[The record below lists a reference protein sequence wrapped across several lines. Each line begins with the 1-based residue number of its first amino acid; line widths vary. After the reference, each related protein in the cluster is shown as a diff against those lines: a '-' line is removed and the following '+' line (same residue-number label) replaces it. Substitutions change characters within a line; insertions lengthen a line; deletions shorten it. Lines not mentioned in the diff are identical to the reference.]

1 MIKDVLL
8 TRLNIIRTPGGD
20 VLHAMKNDSPGFV
33 NFGEAYFSEIQP
45 NVIKGWKRHR
55 NMTLNLVVPI
65 GKVQFVLFD
74 DRKSDN
80 IQFQKI
86 IISRENY
93 CRLTI
98 PPMIWMG
105 FKGLSKKD
113 SMLLNIANIRHRPE
127 EVDKKNIDEI
137 DFDWEF

>member
-20 VLHAMKNDSPGFV
+20 VLHAMKNNSPGFD

-93 CRLTI
+93 
-98 PPMIWMG
+98 
-105 FKGLSKKD
+105 
-113 SMLLNIANIRHRPE
+113 
-127 EVDKKNIDEI
+127 
-137 DFDWEF
+137 

>member
-20 VLHAMKNDSPGFV
+20 VLHAMKNDSPGFD

-113 SMLLNIANIRHRPE
+113 SMLLNIANIRHSPE
-127 EVDKKNIDEI
+127 EVDKKDIDEI
-137 DFDWEF
+137 DFDWGI